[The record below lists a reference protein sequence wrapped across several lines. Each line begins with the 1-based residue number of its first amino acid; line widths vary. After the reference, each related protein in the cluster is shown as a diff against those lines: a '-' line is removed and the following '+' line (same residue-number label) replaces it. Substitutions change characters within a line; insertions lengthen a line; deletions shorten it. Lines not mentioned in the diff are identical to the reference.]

1 MQWVNWATQPAFG
14 TSLLHWWA
22 TPTQKL
28 FWFIQAVGEL
38 PVGAWFPGVAG
49 WVSFKG
55 HVQLRSSYSADK
67 WFSHVQAFSFPKIL
81 MHLRLVKKISG
92 AHSSTLPSHYYHNQN
107 YSDLWYYCTSLPDV
121 CKVPVDF
128 WKSTKSK
135 LLGLSVIDL
144 CELGKHQN
152 NW

>member
-1 MQWVNWATQPAFG
+1 MCVFKLLVYWLHLRRERFCSAHALLGMKHMCLHVTMSATMLISAMLMLLLFSRPLSFFSLFPLLLTLHKASFHSYITCSG
-14 TSLLHWWA
+14 WIGLPSLHLARLLHWWA

-67 WFSHVQAFSFPKIL
+67 WSKHSGFP
-81 MHLRLVKKISG
+81 R
-92 AHSSTLPSHYYHNQN
+92 Y
-107 YSDLWYYCTSLPDV
+107 
-121 CKVPVDF
+121 
-128 WKSTKSK
+128 
-135 LLGLSVIDL
+135 
-144 CELGKHQN
+144 
-152 NW
+152 